1 MKKILSNKLYMTTLI
16 SDNISNFGDIL
27 FYLALMS
34 YVLQIPETKLAVA
47 LIGIS
52 EMIPVM
58 LGSFLGYL
66 ADRYSK
72 KVFGILASQFF
83 RVALYALLG
92 LLLGFKPQLWIVLVA
107 ILVNLCSDIS
117 GFFENA
123 LFRPVSLRL
132 VSDEERPQAMG
143 LSSSIAA
150 TGRIIFNSAGAFL
163 LTWFSYQAIS
173 FINAITFLLAALI
186 ILAIKSRLEAL
197 FIQRPFELSIKSSE
211 KGEKHRFIQSF
222 KEGLKELF
230 AIPALKE
237 SMIIAPLLNAVGV
250 GVSILYILIL
260 NDYPKAII
268 VSQPFSIAALSIAM
282 SLGTILG
289 GLTVDLVFKKM
300 TLKPIFQISIVLS
313 ILVYLAMI
321 VQNTALVLL
330 CIFIISVTSGAL
342 NPKISALVYN
352 HVAEENLGVVF
363 NGMVTYFSLG
373 MVVFQ
378 FILSGL
384 VVLLPLTYIFWFLIL
399 LCSLLFLYTMTIESV
414 EV

>member
-1 MKKILSNKLYMTTLI
+1 M
-16 SDNISNFGDIL
+16 
-27 FYLALMS
+27 
-34 YVLQIPETKLAVA
+34 
-47 LIGIS
+47 
-52 EMIPVM
+52 
-58 LGSFLGYL
+58 
-66 ADRYSK
+66 
-72 KVFGILASQFF
+72 
-83 RVALYALLG
+83 
-92 LLLGFKPQLWIVLVA
+92 
-107 ILVNLCSDIS
+107 
-117 GFFENA
+117 
-123 LFRPVSLRL
+123 
-132 VSDEERPQAMG
+132 
-143 LSSSIAA
+143 
-150 TGRIIFNSAGAFL
+150 FL
-163 LTWFSYQAIS
+163 LTWFSYQAIA

-186 ILAIKSRLEAL
+186 ILAIKSRLEDL
-197 FIQRPFELSIKSSE
+197 FIQKPLELPTKSSE
-211 KGEKHRFIQSF
+211 KGEKHHFLQSF

-237 SMIIAPLLNAVGV
+237 SIIIAPLLNAVGI

-289 GLTVDLVFKKM
+289 GLTVDLVFQKM

-313 ILVYLAMI
+313 ILVYLAMLL
-321 VQNTALVLL
+321 QNTALVLL

-384 VVLLPLTYIFWFLIL
+384 VVFLPLTYILWLLIL
-399 LCSLLFLYTMTIESV
+399 LCGLLFLYTMTIKSV

>member
-1 MKKILSNKLYMTTLI
+1 M
-16 SDNISNFGDIL
+16 
-27 FYLALMS
+27 
-34 YVLQIPETKLAVA
+34 
-47 LIGIS
+47 
-52 EMIPVM
+52 
-58 LGSFLGYL
+58 
-66 ADRYSK
+66 
-72 KVFGILASQFF
+72 
-83 RVALYALLG
+83 
-92 LLLGFKPQLWIVLVA
+92 
-107 ILVNLCSDIS
+107 
-117 GFFENA
+117 
-123 LFRPVSLRL
+123 
-132 VSDEERPQAMG
+132 
-143 LSSSIAA
+143 
-150 TGRIIFNSAGAFL
+150 
-163 LTWFSYQAIS
+163 
-173 FINAITFLLAALI
+173 
-186 ILAIKSRLEAL
+186 
-197 FIQRPFELSIKSSE
+197 
-211 KGEKHRFIQSF
+211 
-222 KEGLKELF
+222 F

-237 SMIIAPLLNAVGV
+237 SIIIAPLLNAVGI

-289 GLTVDLVFKKM
+289 GLTVDLVFQKM

-321 VQNTALVLL
+321 VQNTFLVLL

-384 VVLLPLTYIFWFLIL
+384 VVFLPLTYILWLLIL
-399 LCSLLFLYTMTIESV
+399 LCGLLFLYTMTIKSV